1 MKRLLCCTLAAAMLL
16 FANGCSGRGT
26 TNSGLSSDSTEVES
40 PAGEIALP
48 AETNT
53 AQAEN
58 ETQELDE
65 FSNTLDPFQGEWEQ
79 TDNRYI
85 RLIISGKDLN
95 FVHESSIGEKEYCDV
110 NTFYFS
116 TDEAGGITVV
126 NQYSQPRYNV
136 SIDEKGILTI
146 TSIVNT
152 KAETYKKISDS
163 TEVPLEKVEP
173 TIGMTADEVYNST
186 WGAPQ
191 KINRTDTL
199 SGEREQWVYE
209 NGYIYLE
216 NGYVT
221 SIQEV
226 KP

>member
-16 FANGCSGRGT
+16 MSGCSGRGA
-26 TNSGLSSDSTEVES
+26 TNSDLSSDLTETES
-40 PAGEIALP
+40 PAGETAPP
-48 AETNT
+48 AETN
-53 AQAEN
+53 ASQAEN

-65 FSNTLDPFQGEWEQ
+65 LGDMLDPFQGEWEQ

-116 TDEAGGITVV
+116 TDEAGNITVV

-136 SIDEKGILTI
+136 SIDENGLLTI

-173 TIGMTADEVYNST
+173 TIGMAADEVYNST

-209 NGYIYLE
+209 NGYIYFE